1 MTGIFIKTERFDKEH
16 RHLGGKICPSDF
28 NTDYRG
34 KDYTNGSDIASR
46 IAADFQWE
54 KKILENKKK
63 EINLM
68 ANKTGYININ
78 ESEDN

>member
-16 RHLGGKICPSDF
+16 RHLGGKIYLSDF

-34 KDYTNGSDIASR
+34 NDNTNGSTIASR

-54 KKILENKKK
+54 KKILEIKERNKCYGK
-63 EINLM
+63 
-68 ANKTGYININ
+68 
-78 ESEDN
+78 